1 MVESRDFFI
10 PLLREK
16 RLQICSQF
24 FYNRAKSPAYQ
35 VVYIDSLFICLL
47 TASHV
52 LQTDR
57 RTDRHTDQT
66 EGQTGLP
73 SQQWIVYYVTLA
85 KNQ

>member
-57 RTDRHTDQT
+57 RTDRQTHRPDRGTDGFAIST
-66 EGQTGLP
+66 VDRL
-73 SQQWIVYYVTLA
+73 LRNA
-85 KNQ
+85 R